1 MDYASTSELDEGYEI
16 DSPDAD
22 TMVLDAVVGIM
33 DPLRADVTEAVATAQ
48 SAGVMVSVGGAGQ
61 AGGVNWRF
69 MQQLYGE
76 GVLMFCMPSLPIRP
90 VTKHGRGRGQGV
102 LVFHRKL

>member
-33 DPLRADVTEAVATAQ
+33 DPLRGDVTEAVATAQ
-48 SAGVMVSVGGAGQ
+48 SAGVMV
-61 AGGVNWRF
+61 R
-69 MQQLYGE
+69 M
-76 GVLMFCMPSLPIRP
+76 
-90 VTKHGRGRGQGV
+90 VTGDNINTAK
-102 LVFHRKL
+102 